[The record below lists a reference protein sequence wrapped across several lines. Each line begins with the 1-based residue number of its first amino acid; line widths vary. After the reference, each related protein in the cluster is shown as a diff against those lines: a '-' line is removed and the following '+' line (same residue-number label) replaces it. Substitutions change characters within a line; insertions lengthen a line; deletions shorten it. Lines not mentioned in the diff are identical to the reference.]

1 MTVTLQEFLTGDTD
15 YIPKLNGNFNALNNL
30 LDALNNLLA
39 GQIAAAGGP
48 GAGYTAL
55 FGETASVIGVGSYL
69 TTGASSTLTVAAG
82 FAWRPSLA
90 TVVQKSTSTTISF
103 AGQAASTYYV
113 QVDSTGAPFQGF

>member
-1 MTVTLQEFLTGDTD
+1 MTVTLQEFLTGDRD

-55 FGETASVIGVGSYL
+55 FGETASVIG
-69 TTGASSTLTVAAG
+69 SSIQLAG
-82 FAWRPSLA
+82 RAGRRGGGGLWWRW
-90 TVVQKSTSTTISF
+90 Q
-103 AGQAASTYYV
+103 
-113 QVDSTGAPFQGF
+113 